1 MCLNC
6 AAIAEPFFPFSDPEP
21 FFYLFQ
27 SLTATLLK
35 IIHSGQYRRLVLLV
49 SYPDPI
55 AILAFSPPVKEQGV
69 CATKSFHTRPE
80 KNEKCQL
87 WKVLNE
93 RGIHA
98 KDRSIACFVHRA
110 CYEFDTHYT
119 TYKIVFL

>member
-55 AILAFSPPVKEQGV
+55 AILAFSPPVKEQGQF
-69 CATKSFHTRPE
+69 APQNLFTLDPKRTKSA
-80 KNEKCQL
+80 NYGKC
-87 WKVLNE
+87 
-93 RGIHA
+93 
-98 KDRSIACFVHRA
+98 
-110 CYEFDTHYT
+110 
-119 TYKIVFL
+119 